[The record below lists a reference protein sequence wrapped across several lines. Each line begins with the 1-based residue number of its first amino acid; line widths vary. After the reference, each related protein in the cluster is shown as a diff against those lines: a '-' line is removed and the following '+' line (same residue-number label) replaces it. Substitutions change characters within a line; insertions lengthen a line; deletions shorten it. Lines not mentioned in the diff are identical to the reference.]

1 MTENETRKFHGR
13 ILDVL
18 EQLTLRLIAL
28 EQKVGVVQLP
38 AGSVD
43 GDKNSDPQ
51 YCP

>member
-1 MTENETRKFHGR
+1 MTEDETRKFHGR

-18 EQLTLRLIAL
+18 EQVTLRLIAL
-28 EQKVGVVQLP
+28 EQKVGLVQLP

-43 GDKNSDPQ
+43 GDNKSDPQ

>member
-1 MTENETRKFHGR
+1 VTPNEIKDFNRLLLIVEEIVKR
-13 ILDVL
+13 VIYL
-18 EQLTLRLIAL
+18 E
-28 EQKVGVVQLP
+28 EKVGVVQLP